1 MKKLIL
7 LSALLIFA
15 CSSDDGDG
23 DGVNCDVVYLDS
35 NGITIKAC
43 ENAQVGESGIVNG
56 ITYTIIDNETL
67 VNMIDNSEDLTKIST
82 SRITDMEGMFYAAES
97 FNQDIGSWDVSNVTD
112 MNDMFYLAESFNQ
125 DIGSW
130 DVSNVTDMSYMFF
143 QSVFNQNL
151 NSWDVENVTE
161 CINFSQLNF
170 NWTLPKPNFT
180 DCNPNYQ

>member
-1 MKKLIL
+1 MKKLLL

-56 ITYTIIDNETL
+56 ITYTIVDNETL
-67 VNMIDNSEDLTKIST
+67 VNMIDNSEDLTKICT
-82 SRITDMEGMFYAAES
+82 SRITDMEGMFYA
-97 FNQDIGSWDVSNVTD
+97 
-112 MNDMFYLAESFNQ
+112 AESFNQ

-180 DCNPNYQ
+180 NCNPNYQ